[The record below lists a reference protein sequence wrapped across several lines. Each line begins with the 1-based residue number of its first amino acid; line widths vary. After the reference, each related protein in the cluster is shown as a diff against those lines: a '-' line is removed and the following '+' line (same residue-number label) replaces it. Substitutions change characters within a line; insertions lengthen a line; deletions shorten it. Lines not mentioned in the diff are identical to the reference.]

1 MESSLTRR
9 RILGAGGTAAAL
21 SVAGCSEFTSE
32 DAPEGSES
40 GAGGPHE
47 VTVVADVDR
56 AEIQAAQE
64 DAQDAQQEAQEDLED
79 GEIDEEEA
87 QRIIQDAQAAVEER
101 QQELLAEAV
110 SAIETRTDEVGGLSL
125 SESNPEFGVALLE
138 GDGDSIVELLSLAEV
153 QAIVDGAEYDSI

>member
-9 RILGAGGTAAAL
+9 RILGAGGSAAAL
-21 SVAGCSEFTSE
+21 SAAGCSEFTSE

-40 GAGGPHE
+40 GGDGSHE
-47 VTVVADVDR
+47 VTVVADIDQ

-64 DAQDAQQEAQEDLED
+64 DAQDAQQEAQADLEA

-101 QQELLAEAV
+101 QQELLAESV
-110 SAIETRTDEVGGLSL
+110 SAIESRTDAVGGLSL
-125 SESNPEFGVALLE
+125 SESNAEFGVALVE
-138 GDGDSIVELLSLAEV
+138 GDGDSIVELLALAEV
-153 QAIVDGAEYDSI
+153 QAIVDGAEYDTI